1 MAAGKTKYQI
11 MNNVNNSIAS
21 GIRDK
26 LSNPAGAVLVN
37 LVFRK
42 VRSDVR
48 TKTNSGTSSWAYRQV
63 RDRLYEQ
70 VNKT

>member
-1 MAAGKTKYQI
+1 MATCSTKYQV

-37 LVFRK
+37 QVYRK

-48 TKTNSGTSSWAYRQV
+48 TKTNSAGSSWIYRQV
-63 RDRLYEQ
+63 RDKLHQQ

>member
-1 MAAGKTKYQI
+1 MAAGKTKYQV
-11 MNNVNNSIAS
+11 MNNVNNGIAS
-21 GIRDK
+21 GIRDR
-26 LSNPAGAVLVN
+26 LSNPSGAVLVN

-42 VRSDVR
+42 VRSEVR
-48 TKTNSGTSSWAYRQV
+48 TKTNSGAISWVYKQV

>member
-48 TKTNSGTSSWAYRQV
+48 TKTNSVASSWIYRQV
-63 RDRLYEQ
+63 RDRLYQQ